1 MGGEAEG
8 HAVELE
14 AEERA
19 VSACKEARWG
29 GEAEGCAASAR
40 IEARLGWV
48 KPCRHNT
55 LTNLC
60 FPSR

>member
-19 VSACKEARWG
+19 ASARKEARCVG
-29 GEAEGCAASAR
+29 GG
-40 IEARLGWV
+40 
-48 KPCRHNT
+48 
-55 LTNLC
+55 
-60 FPSR
+60 